1 MKTKRQALRFVP
13 PMECLKVDQIPEG
26 QLWQY
31 ELKLDEY
38 RTIVVKQDG
47 DVQLFSRNGN
57 SFNTKFPSLLT
68 VIQTLQVKRCIL
80 DGEVVALDE
89 RGRHS
94 FALLQN
100 FGTSKAFLHLYVFD
114 LLHIG
119 NQDLT
124 KLTLE
129 KRRTVLEHEL
139 DSPPKNVELSPI
151 LLGSA
156 EDVLAKLKQFEF
168 EGVVAKRLD
177 SIYVPGQRSENW
189 QKHKTQRSGDFLVGG
204 YIPGRHGVEQLVV
217 GEKRDGDF
225 YFIDSV
231 KNGFV
236 PTTRQRVFEL
246 IKGKEIANCPFVNLP
261 EKKGRHR
268 MDREKMVKVRWLE
281 PRIVAEIA
289 FNERTS
295 GGDLRHSKFLR
306 LRDPTDVRR
315 NGRTK
320 T

>member
-114 LLHIG
+114 LL
-119 NQDLT
+119 
-124 KLTLE
+124 
-129 KRRTVLEHEL
+129 
-139 DSPPKNVELSPI
+139 
-151 LLGSA
+151 
-156 EDVLAKLKQFEF
+156 
-168 EGVVAKRLD
+168 
-177 SIYVPGQRSENW
+177 
-189 QKHKTQRSGDFLVGG
+189 
-204 YIPGRHGVEQLVV
+204 
-217 GEKRDGDF
+217 
-225 YFIDSV
+225 
-231 KNGFV
+231 
-236 PTTRQRVFEL
+236 
-246 IKGKEIANCPFVNLP
+246 
-261 EKKGRHR
+261 
-268 MDREKMVKVRWLE
+268 
-281 PRIVAEIA
+281 
-289 FNERTS
+289 
-295 GGDLRHSKFLR
+295 
-306 LRDPTDVRR
+306 
-315 NGRTK
+315 
-320 T
+320 